1 MTVEDIPEVYTI
13 EVHSF
18 TAPWKKESFVYE
30 ILHNQYSHYFLI
42 EEDGQPVGYCG
53 VWIVKD
59 DAQITNIAI
68 LPEHRGKGYG
78 EALLRYVME
87 FCKEK
92 KTDHLSL
99 EVRVSNTPAQSLY
112 EKLGF
117 KPASIRKNYYT
128 DNGEDALVMW
138 VKINE

>member
-1 MTVEDIPEVYTI
+1 MTVADIPEVYTI

-30 ILHNQYSHYFLI
+30 ILHNQYSYYFLI
-42 EEDGQPVGYCG
+42 EEDKQPVGYCG
-53 VWIVKD
+53 VWIVMD

-92 KTDHLSL
+92 RQIIFL
-99 EVRVSNTPAQSLY
+99 
-112 EKLGF
+112 
-117 KPASIRKNYYT
+117 
-128 DNGEDALVMW
+128 
-138 VKINE
+138 

>member
-1 MTVEDIPEVYTI
+1 MTVADIPEVYTI

-42 EEDGQPVGYCG
+42 EEDKKPVGYCG
-53 VWIVKD
+53 VWIVMD

-78 EALLRYVME
+78 KHCFDMSWNFA
-87 FCKEK
+87 K
-92 KTDHLSL
+92 KKDRSSFF
-99 EVRVSNTPAQSLY
+99 RGA
-112 EKLGF
+112 GF
-117 KPASIRKNYYT
+117 EYT
-128 DNGEDALVMW
+128 STIPL
-138 VKINE
+138 

>member
-18 TAPWKKESFVYE
+18 TAPWKKSRLSMKF
-30 ILHNQYSHYFLI
+30 S
-42 EEDGQPVGYCG
+42 
-53 VWIVKD
+53 
-59 DAQITNIAI
+59 ITNTAIISSLKKMVSLLGIAAFGLSWMMHKLRI
-68 LPEHRGKGYG
+68 LRFSLSTG
-78 EALLRYVME
+78 EKDTGSAASICHGILQR
-87 FCKEK
+87 K

>member
-1 MTVEDIPEVYTI
+1 MTVADIPEVYTI

-42 EEDGQPVGYCG
+42 EENKQPVGYCG
-53 VWIVKD
+53 VWIVMD

-92 KTDHLSL
+92 DRSSFF
-99 EVRVSNTPAQSLY
+99 RGA
-112 EKLGF
+112 GF
-117 KPASIRKNYYT
+117 KYT
-128 DNGEDALVMW
+128 STIPL
-138 VKINE
+138 

>member
-53 VWIVKD
+53 VWIVMD

-68 LPEHRGKGYG
+68 LPEHR
-78 EALLRYVME
+78 
-87 FCKEK
+87 EK
-92 KTDHLSL
+92 DTGS
-99 EVRVSNTPAQSLY
+99 A
-112 EKLGF
+112 
-117 KPASIRKNYYT
+117 ASICHGILQRKKDRSSFTRSAGIKYAST
-128 DNGEDALVMW
+128 IPL
-138 VKINE
+138 